1 MKGTTMLTK
10 IKSLNIIQKIFAVFG
25 IFVILMFSPIVSFIF
40 NFGSAVGMG
49 IGIAVILITVF
60 FDKVKAF
67 FKSVWAK
74 KIGKAIICLVCV
86 VALVA
91 VCYCS
96 VVSIKVL
103 SAAKTDS
110 DIPLNTPAVLL
121 GCRVEGEKPGRMLQR
136 RINAAYDY
144 LTENSEAVCV
154 LSGGQGWDEKMT
166 EAQAMFNSLTEKGIS
181 PNRLILEDKS
191 ENTKQ
196 NIANSKELLGKVDEV
211 VIITTDFHQY
221 RAEIIAERNG
231 LKAYSYSSS
240 SGIFSLPTNIVRE
253 WFTVLNLLLRG

>member
-1 MKGTTMLTK
+1 MKRLK
-10 IKSLNIIQKIFAVFG
+10 NLSKSQVTFAIFGLFIVL
-25 IFVILMFSPIVSFIF
+25 IFSPIVSFIF

-49 IGIAVILITVF
+49 IGVAIILITVF

-67 FKSVWAK
+67 FKSVWARK
-74 KIGKAIICLVCV
+74 LGKAVICLVCII
-86 VALVA
+86 ALVI

-96 VVSIKVL
+96 VVSVKVL
-103 SAAKTDS
+103 SAAKTDT
-110 DIPLNTPAVLL
+110 DIPMNTPAILL
-121 GCRVEGEKPGRMLQR
+121 GCRVEGEKPGRMLQG
-136 RINAAYDY
+136 RIDAAYDY
-144 LTENSEAVCV
+144 LTENPEAVCI

-181 PNRLILEDKS
+181 ADRLILEDKS

-221 RAEIIAERNG
+221 RAAIFADRNG
-231 LKAYSYSSS
+231 LKAYSYSSD
-240 SGIFSLPTNIVRE
+240 SGVFSLPTNIVRE
-253 WFTVLNLLLRG
+253 WFTVLKLLLTE